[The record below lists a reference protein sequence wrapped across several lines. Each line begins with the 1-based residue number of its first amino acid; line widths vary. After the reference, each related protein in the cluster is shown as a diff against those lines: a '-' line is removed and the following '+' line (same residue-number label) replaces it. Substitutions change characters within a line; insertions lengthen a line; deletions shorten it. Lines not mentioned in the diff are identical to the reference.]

1 MFARIGKLF
10 IEYYW
15 RKTAESDRRVCIHKI
30 SCSKAVYIQ
39 LDKFGLIKGIKTY
52 LARRRSCNE
61 FYELIHDGDHVKILT
76 KNGLVI
82 TEDKINPLIVTDFK
96 LAHNKT

>member
-1 MFARIGKLF
+1 MLAKIGKIL

-15 RKTAESDRRVCIHKI
+15 RKTAASDRRVCIHKI
-30 SCSKAVYIQ
+30 SCSNAVYDQI
-39 LDKFGLIKGIKTY
+39 DKFGIIKGIKTY

-76 KNGLVI
+76 KNGQI
-82 TEDKINPLIVTDFK
+82 IPEHEINPLIARDYK

>member
-1 MFARIGKLF
+1 MFAKIGKFF

-15 RKTAESDRRVCIHKI
+15 RKTAASDRRVCIHKI
-30 SCSKAVYIQ
+30 SCSKAVYDQ

-52 LARRRSCNE
+52 LARRRSCND
-61 FYELIHDGDHVKILT
+61 FYELIHNGNNVKILT
-76 KNGLVI
+76 KNGLI
-82 TEDKINPLIVTDFK
+82 LPEDKINPLIVKDFK

>member
-1 MFARIGKLF
+1 MFARIGKFF

-30 SCSKAVYIQ
+30 SCSKAVYVQ

-52 LARRRSCNE
+52 LARRRSCNNS
-61 FYELIHDGDHVKILT
+61 YQLIRDGDHVKILT
-76 KNGLVI
+76 KDGKVI
-82 TEDKINPLIVTDFK
+82 PEDQINPLIVKDFK
-96 LAHNKT
+96 LAHNKA